1 MLRVPKPLSLLV
13 ISGLLVTCRRPVE
26 LRGLYVSADGAG
38 TLFPCDQPKI
48 MLQVSDSA
56 LATSYRLKATTPYQL
71 LFVRLRGVRADSG
84 SIYGGSHHLLV
95 HQILE
100 IRARRNGECPSIANP
115 VPAMLLLSP
124 TGLPHEGHE
133 TAGRTLAR

>member
-26 LRGLYVSADGAG
+26 LRGLYVSDDGAG
-38 TLFPCDQPKI
+38 TLFPCDQPKT

-56 LATSYRLKATTPYQL
+56 LATSYRLKATKPYQL
-71 LFVRLRGVRADSG
+71 LFVRLSGVTADSG
-84 SIYGGSHHLLV
+84 SIYGGSHHFLV

-100 IRARRNGECPSIANP
+100 IRARRNGECPS
-115 VPAMLLLSP
+115 VPSLAAP
-124 TGLPHEGHE
+124 TL
-133 TAGRTLAR
+133 